1 MLPPVYPVRLDELG
15 SMRVVRNIAES
26 EMIVL
31 SEPDAPQVCN
41 VYREREACSP
51 WEDQEVRVR
60 IMRSYAHPQG
70 VFIYCIEMDDR
81 KLVVAT
87 DTEGARV

>member
-1 MLPPVYPVRLDELG
+1 MHHKCATSTV
-15 SMRVVRNIAES
+15 
-26 EMIVL
+26 
-31 SEPDAPQVCN
+31 N
-41 VYREREACSP
+41 VKRALRGG
-51 WEDQEVRVR
+51 EDQEVRVR

-87 DTEGARV
+87 DTEGVRV